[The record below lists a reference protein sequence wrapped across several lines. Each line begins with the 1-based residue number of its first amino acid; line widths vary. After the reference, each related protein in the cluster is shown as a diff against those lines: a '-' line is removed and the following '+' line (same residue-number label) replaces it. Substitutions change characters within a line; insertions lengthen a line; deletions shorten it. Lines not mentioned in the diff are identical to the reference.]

1 MRGISNRMVT
11 SSADSRITIFS
22 RGMVMVDTAPGR
34 HETQAVCMILPPC
47 MAAALRVTTSCPAG
61 DSGALGTMKPKVF
74 GSHTPEKCAADPAG
88 FAAPTGRGA
97 AGFDCDADFC
107 AGGT

>member
-1 MRGISNRMVT
+1 MRGISKRIVT

-61 DSGALGTMKPKVF
+61 DSGAFGTMKPKVF
-74 GSHTPEKCAADPAG
+74 GSHTPEKCATVPMG
-88 FAAPTGRGA
+88 FAVVVRCGA
-97 AGFDCDADFC
+97 AGFDCDADFL
-107 AGGT
+107 AG